1 MKQPKYLSASLN
13 GWAVEADCKVDTSAA
28 WLQERR
34 WIQGCAREKL
44 CMGGLKL
51 FSTHVW
57 LSWDERLISARLSF
71 LSLAALQPVPLTKC
85 RHRLYIRQVPS
96 QMQVIWMAR
105 TQIRRAAHQAALAH
119 PQHTVRAVK
128 AHYIQQYVTVQ
139 NCSCERGTMRN
150 CAQQQPGLQQCLQL
164 PVVFTPAAGHVC
176 DTAAPEH
183 VYRRREGSYDWVTC
197 VIWLHV
203 PGPLCYLPHVMT
215 TAVT

>member
-1 MKQPKYLSASLN
+1 MDGQLKQT
-13 GWAVEADCKVDTSAA
+13 V
-28 WLQERR
+28 
-34 WIQGCAREKL
+34 
-44 CMGGLKL
+44 
-51 FSTHVW
+51 
-57 LSWDERLISARLSF
+57 RLIPLQHGCRSEGEFRVVLERSFVWVDWSCFPHTCDCPGTSGSF
-71 LSLAALQPVPLTKC
+71 LLDCPSSHWLLSSLFPSQNS